1 MGGQPSFQPV
11 QTVLDEQATTFP
23 HLPFVLGRR
32 RVCSP
37 GGTIQ
42 SSIRQPETLL
52 DQPLLGVGGGHLR
65 DGIHLIQGQV
75 AGGEALPEDGQ
86 ILEPPGHPDQEA
98 RR

>member
-1 MGGQPSFQPV
+1 MGGQLSLQPV

-23 HLPFVLGRR
+23 DLPFVRGRR

-37 GGTIQ
+37 GSTIQ
-42 SSIRQPETLL
+42 SSIGQPETLC

-75 AGGEALPEDGQ
+75 AGGKALPKDGQ
-86 ILEPPGHPDQEA
+86 ILEPTGHPDQDA
-98 RR
+98 CR